1 MIIDFVKDLL
11 NSPLMYLG
19 IVIPMVGFGTH
30 FFIVRPILEG
40 AKEQEEK
47 HLKKQKTQSIS

>member
-1 MIIDFVKDLL
+1 MIVDFIKDTL

-19 IVIPMVGFGTH
+19 VVIPMIIFGAH

-47 HLKKQKTQSIS
+47 RLKKQKTHTAL